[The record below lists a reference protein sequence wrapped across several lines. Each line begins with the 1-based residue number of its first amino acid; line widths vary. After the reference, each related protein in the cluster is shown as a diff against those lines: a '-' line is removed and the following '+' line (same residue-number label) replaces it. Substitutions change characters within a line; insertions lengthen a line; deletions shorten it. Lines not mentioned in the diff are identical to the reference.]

1 MSISKDTRLNNQIIA
16 LDNELAKQS
25 HSMEVEY
32 QRMFYIALAHIK
44 NDQKDNC
51 VVIDKKDF
59 FDLLDIH
66 SKDKHTRIRLMW
78 RKLIPMTQYDFGPDD
93 GFVSGVLITKV
104 DARGKTY
111 KVYFEPEFMP
121 LLTQLSP
128 GFTRLLRDDVIS
140 FKSKFSSILY
150 QQLMRLNGFGYRG
163 IEFTTR
169 ELKQRFGMKDDD
181 YVYDGKFNRKMFEK
195 KSIDLAVKEINE
207 LSKCIN
213 DLHYEKVKDNRG
225 QVLYYKFFFT
235 YKDPTDMKQ
244 KEDLN
249 QTTIYDYIDL
259 TTNEKEDNNDFTDE
273 VKEYEWWK
281 K

>member
-1 MSISKDTRLNNQIIA
+1 MNANKDTKLNNQVIA

-25 HSMEVEY
+25 HSMDVEY

-44 NDQKDNC
+44 NDQKEHY
-51 VVIDKKDF
+51 VTIDKKDF
-59 FDLLDIH
+59 FELLGLHDEGRWER
-66 SKDKHTRIRLMW
+66 TRLMW
-78 RKLIPMTQYDFGPDD
+78 RKLIPMTQYDFGTDSD
-93 GFVSGVLITKV
+93 YVTGVLITKV

-150 QQLMRLNGFGYRG
+150 QQLMRLNGLGYRG
-163 IEFTTR
+163 IEFTTK

-181 YVYDGKFNRKMFEK
+181 YVYNGKFNRPLFEK
-195 KSIDLAVKEINE
+195 YSVDLAVREINE

-213 DLHYEKVKDNRG
+213 DLHYVKVKNNRG
-225 QVLYYKFFFT
+225 QVLCYKFFFT
-235 YKDPTDMKQ
+235 YKDPSDMKQ

-281 K
+281 R

>member
-1 MSISKDTRLNNQIIA
+1 MSVNKDTKLNNQIIA

-44 NDQKDNC
+44 NDQKDNY

-59 FDLLDIH
+59 FDLLGLRDE
-66 SKDKHTRIRLMW
+66 DRWERTRLMW
-78 RKLIPMTQYDFGPDD
+78 RKLIPMTQYDFGSDSD
-93 GFVSGVLITKV
+93 YVTGVLITKV

-111 KVYFEPEFMP
+111 KVFFEPEFMP

-150 QQLMRLNGFGYRG
+150 QQLMRLNALGYRG

-181 YVYDGKFNRKMFEK
+181 YVYNGKFNRPLFEK
-195 KSIDLAVKEINE
+195 YSVDLAVKEINE

-213 DLHYEKVKDNRG
+213 DLHYIKVKNNRG
-225 QVLYYKFFFT
+225 QVLCYKFFFT
-235 YKDPTDMKQ
+235 YKDPSDV
-244 KEDLN
+244 KEKENPN
-249 QTTIYDYIDL
+249 QTNIYDFIDQE
-259 TTNEKEDNNDFTDE
+259 NSRVEEFTDE
-273 VKEYEWWK
+273 VKDFEWWK
-281 K
+281 